1 MSQHCCDSKTK
12 IARNS
17 ILDVIIY
24 MWFGKQNNK
33 FRSIYRYI
41 KLKLIYNWLKTTTMA
56 METRESKRLQS
67 YFDSEANED
76 TQSYTGWLNL
86 NSFS

>member
-1 MSQHCCDSKTK
+1 
-12 IARNS
+12 
-17 ILDVIIY
+17 
-24 MWFGKQNNK
+24 
-33 FRSIYRYI
+33 
-41 KLKLIYNWLKTTTMA
+41 MA

-76 TQSYTGWLNL
+76 TQSYSWLNL